1 MPDSDPNGPTD
12 DLFSSSVTAARGG
25 QEAPYRAGSMIFPAF
40 FGGPFAIL
48 PFAARNARR
57 YGLPDDERRQ
67 VPLRI
72 ALSFVGCVLTAVVLG
87 RAGAPDR
94 AVSLS
99 LQVFGV
105 LAYLWVSRLFR
116 GPERRAEVAG
126 TDFDRFGFWRGLGAV
141 VVFSVLE
148 GIVLLIVLALL

>member
-1 MPDSDPNGPTD
+1 M
-12 DLFSSSVTAARGG
+12 
-25 QEAPYRAGSMIFPAF
+25 
-40 FGGPFAIL
+40 
-48 PFAARNARR
+48 
-57 YGLPDDERRQ
+57 
-67 VPLRI
+67 PLRI
-72 ALSFVGCVLTAVVLG
+72 ALSFVGCVLTAVVLD

-148 GIVLLIVLALL
+148 GIVLRIVLATL